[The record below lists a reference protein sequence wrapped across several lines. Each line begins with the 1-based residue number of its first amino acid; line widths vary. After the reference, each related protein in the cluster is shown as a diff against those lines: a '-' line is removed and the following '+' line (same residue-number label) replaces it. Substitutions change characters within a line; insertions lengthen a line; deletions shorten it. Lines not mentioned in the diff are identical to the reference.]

1 MSSTAIDTIIF
12 DLGGVLIDWN
22 PRYVFKTIFSDEK
35 EMDYFFA
42 NICTSDWNEEQDGG
56 RTIQEGTDLLV
67 KKYPDYEEAIRAFY
81 GRWEEMLGGEIIET
95 LEILRKL
102 KAAGTY
108 QLFALTNWS
117 AETFPIAIERYE
129 FLQWFE
135 DILVSGVEQLKK
147 PDPKIYQLALK
158 RFKINA
164 TQAIFID
171 DNARNVAAAEKEG
184 ISSIHFTSPAELRS
198 VLIEKGI
205 LM

>member
-1 MSSTAIDTIIF
+1 MSSIAIDTIIF

-35 EMDYFFA
+35 EMDYFLN
-42 NICTSDWNEEQDGG
+42 NICTSDWNEQQDGG

-67 KKYPDYEEAIRAFY
+67 SQYPDYEEAIRAFY
-81 GRWEEMLGGEIIET
+81 GRWEEMLGGEIQET
-95 LEILRKL
+95 LKILQDLR
-102 KAAGTY
+102 AVGTY

-135 DILVSGVEQLKK
+135 DILVSGVEKMKK

-158 RFKINA
+158 RFNINA
-164 TQAIFID
+164 SQALFID
-171 DNARNVAAAEKEG
+171 DNARNVIAAEKEG
-184 ISSIHFTSPAELRS
+184 ISSIHFTSPTDLRS
-198 VLIEKGI
+198 TLVERGI
-205 LM
+205 LG